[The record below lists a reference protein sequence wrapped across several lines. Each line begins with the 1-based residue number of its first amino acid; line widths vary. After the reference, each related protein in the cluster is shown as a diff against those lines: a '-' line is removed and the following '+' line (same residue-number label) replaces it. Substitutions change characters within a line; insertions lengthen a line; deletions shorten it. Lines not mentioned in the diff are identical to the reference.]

1 MKHRARSA
9 VVTAVLAGI
18 LIVTGAATAVA
29 GPDSREAKLFGDA
42 AKNVQ
47 TKNLNVSAASR
58 PGQSFRADLTQA
70 HLTIVAWDRNE
81 VAAEAVVEVGDSNA
95 EFIKEFL
102 DATTM
107 TIAPEAGGL
116 VLRLTS
122 PLDRRKADAGGVSKK
137 IAEAIRRGNWN
148 ISFAARIT
156 IRVPASQDL
165 DVKNA
170 FGDVAVTGVAG
181 RLDLHNESGEVRV
194 DGCGGEVDLENS
206 FGPVRVSDFKGPAVI
221 RNESGEVRAER
232 ISGRVEIKNSF
243 NRVEFSKIGGPLDIS
258 SESAEVTGTDV
269 TGDCMIKSSFNPIEV
284 RGVSGRLEVTG
295 ESSAVTIDGAGKD
308 VIITSSFNPVRVS
321 NVKGGLRATCQSAAV
336 TAEGI
341 DGDAWITTSFNAV
354 EARRIAGVLS
364 VKAESAGVLAEDI
377 GGAVD
382 IRNSFMNVIVRRSSG
397 SITIRSES
405 GGVEVGEIKAIPAG
419 AVIEIKN
426 TFNPITLTLPAGM
439 EVQGTAKTDFGKI
452 SSDFPVILKDGVGF
466 GQKSVAFESPKPG
479 VTVRLEGS
487 ADITIRR
494 EKI

>member
-1 MKHRARSA
+1 MKHRASSA
-9 VVTAVLAGI
+9 VVSAVLAGI
-18 LIVTGAATAVA
+18 LIVTGAAAA
-29 GPDSREAKLFGDA
+29 GPGLREARLLGDA

-58 PGQSFRADLTQA
+58 PGQSLRADLTQA

-107 TIAPEAGGL
+107 TLAPEAGSL
-116 VLRLTS
+116 VLRLTT
-122 PLDRRKADAGGVSKK
+122 PMDGRETGGGSVSKK
-137 IAEAIRRGNWN
+137 IAEAIRSGRWN

-156 IRVPASQDL
+156 VHVPASQDL

-170 FGDVAVTGVAG
+170 FGNAAVSGVSG
-181 RLDLHNESGEVRV
+181 RLALHNESGEVRA
-194 DGCGGEVDLENS
+194 DGCSGELDLENS

-243 NRVEFSKIGGPLDIS
+243 NRVVFSKIGGPLDIS

-269 TGDCMIKSSFNPIEV
+269 TGDCMIKSSFNTIEV

-295 ESSAVTIDGAGKD
+295 ESSVVTIDGAGKD
-308 VIITSSFNPVRVS
+308 VVVTSSFNPVRVS

-354 EARRIAGVLS
+354 EARRIGGGLS
-364 VKAESAGVLAEDI
+364 VKGESAGVLAEDI

-405 GGVEVGEIKAIPAG
+405 GGVEVSEIKALPAG
-419 AVIEIKN
+419 SVIEIKS
-426 TFNPITLTLPAGM
+426 TFNPITLTLPAGT
-439 EVQGTAKTDFGKI
+439 EIQGTAKTDFGKI

-466 GQKSVAFESPKPG
+466 GEKSVTFESPKPG

-494 EKI
+494 E